1 MALLYQEV
9 MNVPGLSGTW
19 QQRNAQLY
27 QKLGS
32 PMGAYQG
39 NLQQNLYLLDQI
51 KKNNYF
57 KGGLP
62 GQQQAASTPAP
73 TPAPAPTVSSGTQA
87 GQEAKR
93 EDWDII
99 MPWAQYF
106 DENLA
111 KSSEA
116 ARAARYF
123 DPLVQQG
130 REGIEGQYASRG
142 LTRSSMRGKD
152 VMKLYS
158 DMRGQ
163 EEKMRDQ
170 LYGVRESQAREGW
183 RDDQSLYEDDKSGFK
198 PSEYKMEPY
207 EYKPPSESPY
217 RYASSYRQ
225 WLNNMYK

>member
-1 MALLYQEV
+1 
-9 MNVPGLSGTW
+9 MNVPGLSGRW
-19 QQRNAQLY
+19 QDRNRQLY
-27 QKLGS
+27 EKLGS
-32 PMGAYQG
+32 PMGPYQG

-51 KKNNYF
+51 RKNNYF

-62 GQQQAASTPAP
+62 GQQAPAP
-73 TPAPAPTVSSGTQA
+73 TPAPAAPAPAVSSGTQA

-93 EDWDII
+93 EDWREI
-99 MPWAQYF
+99 MPWEQYF

-123 DPLVQQG
+123 DPLVQRG

-152 VMKLYS
+152 VMRMYS
-158 DMRGQ
+158 DMRDE

-170 LYGVRESQAREGW
+170 LYGVRESQARESW
-183 RDDQSLYEDDKSGFK
+183 RDDESLYEDNKSGFK
-198 PSEYKMEPY
+198 PSKYKVEPY
-207 EYKPPSESPY
+207 EYELPSESPY
-217 RYASSYRQ
+217 KYASSYRQ